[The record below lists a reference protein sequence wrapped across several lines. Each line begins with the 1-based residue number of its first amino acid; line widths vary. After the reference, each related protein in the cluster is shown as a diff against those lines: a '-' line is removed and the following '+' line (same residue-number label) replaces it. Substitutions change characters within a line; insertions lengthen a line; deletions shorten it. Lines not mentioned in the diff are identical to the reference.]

1 METVDFKIVGLD
13 CAEEVA
19 ILKRVLGPIVGG
31 ETYLRFDIL
40 NGKLGVV
47 AEADP
52 NTVNTIREA
61 VAKTGMRAIPWA
73 TYQEQSLRAG
83 GLPFWE
89 RRGRAILCTVSGLML
104 SIGTIIQG
112 LEHGWL
118 AVLGAHSGDGHGA
131 PPYLIALYIA
141 SISTGV
147 WYVLPKAWYS
157 ARSLRPDMNLL
168 MVVAICGAIG
178 IGEWME
184 AATVAF
190 LFSLALLL
198 ESWSVGRARR
208 AIESLV
214 DLSPTIARCWCPTDK
229 AFEEKPADEVAV
241 NALVQVRPGEKIPLD
256 GKITKGSTLINEAP
270 ITGESVPSEKEPGDD
285 VFAGTVN
292 QTGVIE
298 VTVTRAA
305 EDSTLAQII
314 RMVEEAHGRRAP
326 SEQWVEKFA
335 KIYTPAMMGF
345 ALAVAVIPPLFTGEW
360 GAWFYQALVILV
372 IACPCALVIST
383 PVSIVAG
390 LTSAAKEGILIKG
403 GIFLEIPA
411 RLRAI
416 AFDKTGTITR
426 GKAEV
431 QSIVPFNGHDDS
443 ELLARAAAM
452 ESHSEH
458 PFAEAILRKADDA
471 NIDVVPAEN
480 FQSLHGRGAEAV
492 LNGREF
498 WIGSH
503 RFLHEKGTE
512 TAEHHRLAE
521 EMEDAGHSVIAIG
534 NEEHVCG
541 LISVADSIR
550 ETSAPM
556 IKALKKA
563 GIAHVIMLTGDNAG
577 TAKAVAEEIG
587 VDAYRAELL
596 PHEKVEVMNALVA
609 EYGTVAMVG
618 DGVNDAP
625 AMAASDLGIAMA
637 AAGSDAA
644 IETADIAL
652 MSDDLSKIPWLVAHS
667 KRTLRIIKQNIFF
680 ALGLKLAFAVLA
692 LFGLATLWMAIAA
705 DMGASLIV
713 IFNGLRLLRA

>member
-1 METVDFKIVGLD
+1 METVYFKIVGLD

-19 ILKRVLGPIVGG
+19 ILKRVLGPVVGG
-31 ETYLRFDIL
+31 EDRLRFDIL
-40 NGKLGVV
+40 NGKLGVSS
-47 AEADP
+47 EADP
-52 NTVNTIREA
+52 TAIDTIREA
-61 VAKTGMRAIPWA
+61 VAGTGMRAIPWA
-73 TYQEQSLRAG
+73 EHLKRTQKEG

-89 RRGRAILCTVSGLML
+89 RRGRAILCTISGTLL
-104 SIGTIIQG
+104 SVGAVIQG

-118 AVLGAHSGDGHGA
+118 AVLGAHSGSGHGTPA
-131 PPYLIALYIA
+131 YLISLYTV
-141 SISTGV
+141 SLLTGV

-198 ESWSVGRARR
+198 ETWSVARARR

-214 DLSPTIARCWCPTDK
+214 DLSPTIARCWCPTDE
-229 AFEEKPADEVAV
+229 AFEEKPADEVPV
-241 NALVQVRPGEKIPLD
+241 DALILVRPGEKIPLD
-256 GKITKGSTLINEAP
+256 GVIAKGSTLINEAP
-270 ITGESVPSEKEPGDD
+270 ITGESVPAEKQPGDD

-298 VTVTRAA
+298 VTVTRIAD
-305 EDSTLAQII
+305 DSTLAQII
-314 RMVEEAHGRRAP
+314 RMIEEAHGRRAP

-335 KIYTPAMMGF
+335 RIYTPVMMGF
-345 ALAVAVIPPLFTGEW
+345 ALAIAVLPPLFTGNW

-426 GKAEV
+426 GEAEV
-431 QSIVPFNGHDDS
+431 QSIVPFDGHSDT
-443 ELLARAAAM
+443 ELLASAAAM

-458 PFAEAILRKADDA
+458 PFAEAILRKADA
-471 NIDVVPAEN
+471 SNIEFVPAEN
-480 FQSLHGRGAEAV
+480 FQSLHGKGAEAV
-492 LNGREF
+492 LDGREF

-512 TAEHHRLAE
+512 SPEHHRLAE
-521 EMEDAGHSVIAIG
+521 EMEAAGHSVIAIG
-534 NEEHVCG
+534 NDEHVCG
-541 LISVADSIR
+541 LISVADSVR
-550 ETSAPM
+550 EASAPM

-563 GIAHVIMLTGDNAG
+563 GIGHVIMITGDNFG

-596 PHEKVEVMNALVA
+596 PQEKVEVVNALVA

-618 DGVNDAP
+618 DGINDAP
-625 AMAASDLGIAMA
+625 AMAASTLGIAMA

-652 MSDDLSKIPWLVAHS
+652 MSDDLSKIPWLIGHS
-667 KRTLRIIKQNIFF
+667 RRTLRIIKQNIFF